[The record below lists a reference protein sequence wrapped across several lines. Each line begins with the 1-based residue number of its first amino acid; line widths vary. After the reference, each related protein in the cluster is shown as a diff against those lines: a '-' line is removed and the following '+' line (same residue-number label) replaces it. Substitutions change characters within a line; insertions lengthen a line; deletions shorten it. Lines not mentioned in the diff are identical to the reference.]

1 MKKIIIVIIL
11 FSLTLTVYAKV
22 NLSLLDLGTIIAQ
35 QDIDSTD
42 FRNIQ
47 MPVNEIKTTLE
58 EQYKLKFEV
67 NRIAQTYK
75 ISTTTIE
82 IEWDLVKN
90 YNVCRED
97 GNNKQ
102 TCKQRQI
109 SKILSNVKSE
119 KNNIRREMEE
129 LKSKDYSNEW
139 VIEDFTFTKNE
150 LTNQ

>member
-22 NLSLLDLGTIIAQ
+22 NLSLLNLGVLVTQ

-67 NRIAQTYK
+67 NRIDQTYK

-97 GNNKQ
+97 GNDIQ
-102 TCKQRQI
+102 ACKERQI
-109 SKILSNVKSE
+109 NKILSNVKSE

-139 VIEDFTFTKNE
+139 KIEDFIFTKNE
-150 LTNQ
+150 LESY

>member
-22 NLSLLDLGTIIAQ
+22 NLSLLDLGVSVTQ
-35 QDIDSTD
+35 QNIDDTD
-42 FRNIQ
+42 FSNIQ
-47 MPVNEIKTTLE
+47 MHINVIKTTLE

-67 NRIAQTYK
+67 NRIDQNYK

-139 VIEDFTFTKNE
+139 KIEDFTFTKDE
-150 LTNQ
+150 LENY

>member
-1 MKKIIIVIIL
+1 MKKIIIIIIS
-11 FSLTLTVYAKV
+11 FSLAFTVYAKT
-22 NLSLLDLGTIIAQ
+22 NLSLLNLGIFVTQ
-35 QDIDSTD
+35 QDIDNTD
-42 FRNIQ
+42 FNNIQ
-47 MPVNEIKTTLE
+47 MPVDEIKTTLE

-67 NRIAQTYK
+67 NRINQTYK

-97 GNNKQ
+97 GNNEQ

-109 SKILSNVKSE
+109 NKILSNVKSE

-139 VIEDFTFTKNE
+139 VIEDFTFTKDE